1 MLRLRPVRAGTV
13 FHRIHRH
20 ALSPL
25 FFGPA
30 GATPIQRYD
39 DPAGGYK
46 LLYLAL
52 DLETAFG
59 ETLVRVPT
67 VTDILSSDVAQRVR
81 SELVATRGLRL
92 YPLVDAGVS
101 AHGLSFTELHGADYR
116 RTQAIGAEI
125 HVRTGADGILYTS
138 RFNDR
143 RCVALFDRA
152 RDAVRVGAVEG
163 AALTPE
169 LAHAMA
175 ARFGKFYVDP

>member
-1 MLRLRPVRAGTV
+1 MLRLRRVRAGSV
-13 FHRIHRH
+13 FHRIHRKT
-20 ALSPL
+20 LSPL

-30 GATPIQRYD
+30 GALPLQRYD

-46 LLYLAL
+46 TLYLAL

-67 VTDILSSDVAQRVR
+67 VTDVLASDVALRAR
-81 SELVATRGLRL
+81 SELVATRALGL

-116 RTQAIGAEI
+116 RTQAIAAEI
-125 HVRTGADGILYTS
+125 HRATAADGILYTS

-152 RDAVRVGAVEG
+152 AEAVAVGTTT
-163 AALTPE
+163 ALMPE
-169 LAHAMA
+169 DAHALA
-175 ARFGKFYVDP
+175 ARFGKSYVDA

>member
-1 MLRLRPVRAGTV
+1 MLRLRRLREGTV
-13 FHRIHRH
+13 FHRIHR
-20 ALSPL
+20 ASLSPS
-25 FFGPA
+25 FFGPT
-30 GATPIQRYD
+30 GAVPLQRYD

-67 VTDILSSDVAQRVR
+67 VTDVLASDVAVRVR
-81 SELVATRGLRL
+81 SELVATRALRV

-101 AHGLSFTELHGADYR
+101 AHGLSFTELHGSDYR

-125 HVRTGADGILYTS
+125 HAATGADGILYTS

-152 RDAVRVGAVEG
+152 RDAVAVGATEG
-163 AALTPE
+163 AALLPE
-169 LAHAMA
+169 EALALA
-175 ARFGKFYVDP
+175 ARFGKNYVDP

>member
-1 MLRLRPVRAGTV
+1 MLRLRRLREGSI
-13 FHRIHRH
+13 FHRIHRKS
-20 ALSPL
+20 LSPL

-30 GATPIQRYD
+30 GVVPLQRYD

-46 LLYLAL
+46 MLYLAL

-59 ETLVRVPT
+59 ETMVRVPT
-67 VTDILSSDVAQRVR
+67 VSDVLSSDVAMRAR
-81 SELVATRGLRL
+81 SELVATRTLKL

-101 AHGLSFTELHGADYR
+101 AHGLSFTELHGSDYR

-125 HVRTGADGILYTS
+125 HAKTQADGVLYTS

-152 RDAVRVGAVEG
+152 RDAVAIGAVDG
-163 AALTPE
+163 AAL
-169 LAHAMA
+169 LAEEALTLA
-175 ARFGKFYVDP
+175 ARFGKTYVDP

>member
-1 MLRLRPVRAGTV
+1 MLRPRRLAKGSV
-13 FHRIHRH
+13 FHRIHRKT
-20 ALSPL
+20 LSPL

-30 GATPIQRYD
+30 GALPLQRYD

-46 LLYLAL
+46 TLYLAL

-59 ETLVRVPT
+59 ETLVRVPS
-67 VTDILSSDVAQRVR
+67 VSDVLSSDVAVRAR
-81 SELVATRGLRL
+81 SELVATRALSL

-116 RTQAIGAEI
+116 RTQGLAAEI
-125 HVRTGADGILYTS
+125 HAATKVDGVLYTS

-152 RDAVRVGAVEG
+152 QEAVAIGPT
-163 AALTPE
+163 AALLPE
-169 LAHAMA
+169 EAQALA
-175 ARFGKFYVDP
+175 ARFGKVYVDP

>member
-1 MLRLRPVRAGTV
+1 MLRLRRMREGAV
-13 FHRIHRH
+13 FHRIHRKT
-20 ALSPL
+20 LSPL

-30 GATPIQRYD
+30 GATPPQRYD

-67 VTDILSSDVAQRVR
+67 VTDVLSSDVAVRAR
-81 SELVATRGLRL
+81 SELVARRALRL

-101 AHGLSFTELHGADYR
+101 AHGLSFTELHGSDYR

-125 HVRTGADGILYTS
+125 HVGSSADGILYTS

-152 RDAVRVGAVEG
+152 SDAVEIATT
-163 AALTPE
+163 AALLPE
-169 LAHAMA
+169 EAQALA
-175 ARFGKFYVDP
+175 ARFGKQYVDP

>member
-1 MLRLRPVRAGTV
+1 MLRPRRLRDGTR
-13 FHRIHRH
+13 FHRIHRT

-30 GATPIQRYD
+30 GAAPLQRYD

-52 DLETAFG
+52 DAETAFG

-67 VTDILSSDVAQRVR
+67 VTDILSSDVAVRSR
-81 SELVATRGLRL
+81 SELVATRALSL
-92 YPLVDAGVS
+92 YPLIDAGVS

-125 HVRTGADGILYTS
+125 HARSAADGILYTS

-152 RDAVRVGAVEG
+152 RDAV
-163 AALTPE
+163 ALATTAPLLPE
-169 LAHAMA
+169 EAHRLA
-175 ARFGKFYVDP
+175 ARFGKHYVDP